1 MSFIDK
7 FLVGFF
13 NKQVGEDRFGNSY
26 YSSMRKN
33 YLGKEKR
40 FVVYKGV
47 VEPSKVPPQW
57 HAWLHHLSDELP
69 KRESSYSW
77 QQNYLPNL
85 TGTKYS
91 YYPKET
97 NELNKNKL
105 SNEGAKK
112 VLARIIELKDDHS
125 KNRGILRY
133 GSRLK

>member
-7 FLVGFF
+7 LLIGFL
-13 NKQVGEDRFGNSY
+13 NKKAGEDQFGNNY
-26 YSSMRKN
+26 YTGVRKD

-40 FVVYKGV
+40 FVVYKGNA
-47 VEPSKVPPQW
+47 EPSKVPPQW

-69 KRESSYSW
+69 KREPEYNW

-97 NELNKNKL
+97 NEPITNKLYNNWQPKGLNKN
-105 SNEGAKK
+105 E
-112 VLARIIELKDDHS
+112 V
-125 KNRGILRY
+125 
-133 GSRLK
+133 

>member
-7 FLVGFF
+7 FLIGFF
-13 NKQVGEDRFGNSY
+13 NKKVGEDQFGNNY
-26 YSSMRKN
+26 YSSAKKD

-47 VEPSKVPPQW
+47 VEPSKVPPGW

-69 KRESSYSW
+69 KGESNYSW
-77 QQNYLPNL
+77 QQSYLPNL

-91 YYPKET
+91 YFPKET

-105 SNEGAKK
+105 YNNWQPKRLNKNE
-112 VLARIIELKDDHS
+112 V
-125 KNRGILRY
+125 
-133 GSRLK
+133 